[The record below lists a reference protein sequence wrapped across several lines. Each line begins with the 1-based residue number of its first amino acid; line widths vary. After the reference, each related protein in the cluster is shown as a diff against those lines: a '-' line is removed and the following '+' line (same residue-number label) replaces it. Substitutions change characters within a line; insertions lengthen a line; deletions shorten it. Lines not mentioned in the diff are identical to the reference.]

1 MPPGP
6 VPQDPGRD
14 EDPRPVPPCPDW
26 MDDPAYLAM
35 RAADED
41 PGDLALDEA
50 PEDAAPPDVDPDEL
64 IAAADRITADQ
75 ARLAAV
81 TARLGL
87 TAAMASDAAAV
98 TGRRGPGMPGVGGA
112 VPGGVHQ
119 PGVGGRHGEAFG
131 CRTRVPDAGAV

>member
-35 RAADED
+35 RFEDED
-41 PGDLALDEA
+41 PGDRDLYDD
-50 PEDAAPPDVDPDEL
+50 PEDPGDAPPPDVDPEEL
-64 IAAADRITADQ
+64 IAGADQ
-75 ARLAAV
+75 IIADQVRLAAV
-81 TARLGL
+81 LGRLGL

-98 TGRRGPGMPGVGGA
+98 SGRRGPGTP
-112 VPGGVHQ
+112 
-119 PGVGGRHGEAFG
+119 
-131 CRTRVPDAGAV
+131 AGATARRRLAR